1 MQIKHCFA
9 AVSDDVHMS
18 WPMVVR
24 IDDYAQPKDSEYSWH
39 YIINPNCLGL
49 FFGLGK
55 TIKAAQPGFRV
66 ARISAASPAL
76 RAIPHSPLCPAQ

>member
-1 MQIKHCFA
+1 MQIKRCFA

-24 IDDYAQPKDSEYSWH
+24 INDYAQPKDSEYGWH
-39 YIINPNCLGL
+39 YIKNPNRLGL

-55 TIKAAQPGFRV
+55 TIKAAQPGFCV
-66 ARISAASPAL
+66 ARISAASPVL
-76 RAIPHSPLCPAQ
+76 RAIPYSPLCPVR

>member
-24 IDDYAQPKDSEYSWH
+24 IDDYAQPKDSEYGWH
-39 YIINPNCLGL
+39 YIKNPNRLGL
-49 FFGLGK
+49 FFGWGK
-55 TIKAAQPGFRV
+55 TVKAAQPGFRA
-66 ARISAASPAL
+66 ARISATFPAL
-76 RAIPHSPLCPAQ
+76 PAIPHSPLCLAQ